1 MRRRRPTRTLPSS
14 RLCWPAGADPNA
26 RDKRGR
32 SPLHRAAQYGR
43 NPAVIEVLLDAGA
56 DPTAKDVYGKS
67 PWDYARGRDEL
78 KGHEAYWRL
87 HDGRYY
93 LHWTAGSNENPV
105 VIESLLA
112 AGADP
117 NDRDE
122 YNGTPLHRA
131 ARFNSNAAVIRVLL
145 AAGADP
151 NARTKYGSTP
161 LHRAAQHTENPAV
174 IQALLDAGADPV
186 AEDVFGKFPWDYAMD
201 REALKG
207 HDIDWRL
214 FDGGF

>member
-1 MRRRRPTRTLPSS
+1 M
-14 RLCWPAGADPNA
+14 
-26 RDKRGR
+26 
-32 SPLHRAAQYGR
+32 HRAAQYGR
-43 NPAVIEVLLDAGA
+43 NPAVIEVLLD
-56 DPTAKDVYGKS
+56 
-67 PWDYARGRDEL
+67 
-78 KGHEAYWRL
+78 
-87 HDGRYY
+87 
-93 LHWTAGSNENPV
+93 
-105 VIESLLA
+105 
-112 AGADP
+112 
-117 NDRDE
+117 
-122 YNGTPLHRA
+122 
-131 ARFNSNAAVIRVLL
+131 
-145 AAGADP
+145 AGADP